1 MLWVMGKGVNRLLR
15 FLRAEEKRGLLWDLR
30 MLLDPPI
37 NLHQILANNTL
48 SMLTVSVGNADL
60 KHHIIVLGN
69 VDKPESS
76 SRNFISG
83 SVKRGTGLSDVHR
96 DT

>member
-1 MLWVMGKGVNRLLR
+1 MLWVVGKGVNRLLR
-15 FLRAEEKRGLLWDLR
+15 FLGVEEKRGLLWNLK

-37 NLHQILANNTL
+37 NLHQISANSTL
-48 SMLTVSVGNADL
+48 PMLTASVGNADL

-83 SVKRGTGLSDVHR
+83 Q
-96 DT
+96 